1 MGLKSFISLR
11 AVLLV
16 GVMGLGLQIQ
26 AQQHMNR
33 NMYWLAY
40 VGDNKINTRF
50 GVHSE
55 AQLRNIGL
63 KNNTMQSAFIRAG
76 FHYYTSSSSMV
87 SLGYGYFSNEPSNES
102 QYLPK
107 SRENQIWEQFIS
119 RKKTDKVFMEHR
131 YRMEHRWID
140 NLSTQTLKLSHRFR
154 YRFQAIIP
162 FYSISPY
169 LRHFFWVGWDE
180 IFLNPSSKTDE
191 IFDRNRVF
199 MGLGYQ
205 VSPKMNFQL
214 GYVYQYAAQPVFTHG
229 SINNI
234 ALLSVVYNMDDLMRT
249 FFVNEP

>member
-1 MGLKSFISLR
+1 MCLIRLFSLR
-11 AVLLV
+11 VFLLVLLV
-16 GVMGLGLQIQ
+16 KSAHQLS

-33 NMYWLAY
+33 NGYWLAY
-40 VGDNKINTRF
+40 VGDNKINSRF

-55 AQLRNIGL
+55 AQLRNLGV
-63 KNNTMQSAFIRAG
+63 KNNSMQSAFVRTG
-76 FHYYTSSSSMV
+76 FHYYTSSTSMV
-87 SLGYGYFSNEPSNES
+87 SLGYGYFSNEPSDES

-107 SRENQIWEQFIS
+107 SRENQIWEQLIS

-131 YRMEHRWID
+131 YRMEHRRIE
-140 NLSTQTLKLSHRFR
+140 NLSSQTIKISHRFR

-169 LRHFFWVGWDE
+169 LRHFFCVAWDE
-180 IFLNPSSKTDE
+180 IFLNASSRTEE

-214 GYVYQYAAQPVFTHG
+214 GYVYQYAAQPVYTHG
-229 SINNI
+229 SVNNI